1 MMYSQCMFHIHLS
14 LYEPF
19 GLTPVEAGLFRKAS
33 IVTNH
38 GGPSEIIVDGETGFI
53 VNPRDYGTIAKRMT
67 ELLSSPELRHE
78 MGRSARKR
86 VLENFTLE
94 RSTKLLLAEGER

>member
-1 MMYSQCMFHIHLS
+1 MLYSQCMLHIHLS

-19 GLTPVEAGLFRKAS
+19 GLTPVEAGLLRKAS

-38 GGPSEIIVDGETGFI
+38 GGPPEIIVDGETGFI
-53 VNPRDYGTIAKRMT
+53 GDPRDYGTIAKRTT

-78 MGRSARKR
+78 LGRKSTNR

-94 RSTKLLLAEGER
+94 RSANLLLYDAK